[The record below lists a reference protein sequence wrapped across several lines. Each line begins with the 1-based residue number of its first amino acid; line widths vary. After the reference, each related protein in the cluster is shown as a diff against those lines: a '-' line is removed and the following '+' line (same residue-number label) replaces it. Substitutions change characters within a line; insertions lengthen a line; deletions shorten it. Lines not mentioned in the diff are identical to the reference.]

1 MRAFPTEALLA
12 GQDGWLRCEMRGV
25 PQHESELFVTS
36 LDELLAPLT
45 EPRYLLSRLVV
56 TIPTDTSAGWRL
68 AAR

>member
-1 MRAFPTEALLA
+1 
-12 GQDGWLRCEMRGV
+12 MRGV